1 MRAATFHTRRDI
13 RIEDVP
19 PPGALQAGQVRVR
32 PIYCGIC
39 GTDLHEYTDGPI
51 VIPVAPHPLTG
62 ATAPQI
68 LGHEFA
74 ATVLEVDGGVDS
86 AAAGDLVSIMP
97 LISCGQCGPCRRADN
112 HLCRQMACTG
122 LSWQGGGLSDEVLVP
137 GYQVFKLPDGVSAL
151 QGAIVEPA
159 AVAAHGVDRTGLRP
173 GNSVLI
179 VGGGPIG
186 VLAALY
192 ARAAGAGRIIIS
204 EPNQYRRAFVERLDI
219 GYVVDPGTAGF
230 HDALDDLTDGLGADV
245 AVECSATEA
254 GLSAALAGVRT
265 RGKISQVAL
274 HVRPALIDPMLL
286 CNMSLTVEG
295 IWCYPTNDWPRI
307 MSLISTGR
315 FPVEQVVSHEI
326 PLESAVRDGFDE
338 LCSPASTAV
347 KVLIQI

>member
-1 MRAATFHTRRDI
+1 MRAATFHARRDI

-19 PPGALQAGQVRVR
+19 RPGALGAGQVRVR

-51 VIPVAPHPLTG
+51 VIPVDPHPLTG
-62 ATAPQI
+62 ATPPQI

-74 ATVLEVDGGVDS
+74 ATVLEADAGVDS
-86 AAAGDLVSIMP
+86 VAVGDLVSIMP

-137 GYQVFKLPDGVSAL
+137 SYQVFKLPDGVSAL

-179 VGGGPIG
+179 TGGGPIG

-192 ARAAGAGRIIIS
+192 AQAAGAARIIVS
-204 EPNQYRRAFVERLDI
+204 EPNAHRRAFLERLNVGHVI
-219 GYVVDPGTAGF
+219 DPGAAGF
-230 HDALDDLTDGLGADV
+230 HEALRDLTDGLGADV

-254 GLSAALAGVRT
+254 GLSAVLEGVRT

-286 CNMSLTVEG
+286 CQMSLTVEG
-295 IWCYPTNDWPRI
+295 IWCYPTGDWPRI
-307 MSLISTGR
+307 MSLIATGR
-315 FPVEQVVSHEI
+315 FPVERVVSHEI
-326 PLESAVRDGFDE
+326 PLESAVPDGFDE
-338 LCSPASTAV
+338 LCSPASTAM
-347 KVLIQI
+347 KVVIKI

>member
-1 MRAATFHTRRDI
+1 MRAVTFHARRDI

-19 PPGALQAGQVRVR
+19 PPGPLGAGQVRVR

-62 ATAPQI
+62 AAAPQI
-68 LGHEFA
+68 LGHEFS
-74 ATVLEVDGGVDS
+74 ATVLETAADVDS
-86 AAAGDLVSIMP
+86 ATVGDLVSIMP
-97 LISCGQCGPCRRADN
+97 LISCGQCGPCRHADN

-122 LSWQGGGLSDEVLVP
+122 LSWQGGGLSGEVIVP
-137 GYQVFKLPDGVSAL
+137 AYQVFRLPERVSAL

-179 VGGGPIG
+179 TGGGPIG
-186 VLAALY
+186 MLAALY
-192 ARAAGAGRIIIS
+192 AHTAGAARIIVS
-204 EPNQYRRAFVERLDI
+204 EPNEHRRAFLQHLDI
-219 GYVVDPGTAGF
+219 GHVVDPAVPGF
-230 HDALDDLTDGLGADV
+230 RETLLDLTDGLGADV

-254 GLSAALAGVRT
+254 GLNTALGGVRA

-274 HVRPALIDPMLL
+274 HVRPALIDPMVL
-286 CNMSLTVEG
+286 CQMSLSVEG
-295 IWCYPTNDWPRI
+295 IWCYPTSDWPRI

-315 FPVEQVVSHEI
+315 FPVERVVSHEI
-326 PLESAVRDGFDE
+326 PLESVVQEGFDE
-338 LCSPASTAV
+338 LCAPASTAV
-347 KVLIQI
+347 KVLIKI